1 MGDASHG
8 SRGPHPAFA
17 HDRTHPRQRVRGGR
31 RVARCWFDL
40 IVKKALAV
48 NISFASNRTVVVLTT
63 LALLSGCSSVMDSD
77 KVNYKTEGGTKV
89 VPLDIP
95 PDLTQLSRDTRYV
108 VPGSAVSA
116 SSMGVRTV
124 APAAATAAKQ
134 VNDVR
139 IERDG
144 KQRWLVV
151 DRSADVVWP
160 LVYAFWKENG
170 FQYVLEQQQ
179 LGLLETEWAENRA
192 KIPQDFIRRSLGKL
206 LDGLYSSG
214 ERDKFRTRIERNSTG
229 GVDIFVTHRGMSEE
243 YKDQTKTSTIWTPRP
258 SDPELEAEF
267 LSRLMLKLG
276 VSAQAATV
284 ATTSAEVPPAKTT
297 LTTKGGA
304 TLLSIPDSF
313 DVAWRRVGLA
323 LDRTGFT
330 VEDRDRA
337 QGVYFVRYVDVSA
350 KDEKGF
356 FSKMF
361 SSSNADTGPVKYRIA
376 VRNSDAKSTE
386 VTVQN
391 SAGTTENNAVTQ
403 RILKLLA
410 DDLR

>member
-1 MGDASHG
+1 M
-8 SRGPHPAFA
+8 
-17 HDRTHPRQRVRGGR
+17 
-31 RVARCWFDL
+31 
-40 IVKKALAV
+40 K
-48 NISFASNRTVVVLTT
+48 ISFASNRAAVALTT
-63 LALLSGCSSVMDSD
+63 LVLLSGCGSIMDGD

-95 PDLTQLSRDTRYV
+95 PDLTQLTRDTRYA
-108 VPGSAVSA
+108 VPGGAVTA
-116 SSMGVRTV
+116 SSMGVR
-124 APAAATAAKQ
+124 PAAPVVATTAAKQ

-151 DRSADVVWP
+151 NRSADAVWP
-160 LVYAFWKENG
+160 IVQGFWKENG
-170 FQYVLEQQQ
+170 FEYVIEQQQ

-192 KIPQDFIRRSLGKL
+192 KIPQDFLRRSLGKV

-214 ERDKFRTRIERNSTG
+214 ERDKFRTRIERNNTG

-243 YKDQTKTSTIWTPRP
+243 YKDQTKTGTIWTPRP

-267 LSRLMLKLG
+267 LSRLMVKLG
-276 VSAQAATV
+276 VSAEQAKVGITPQETA
-284 ATTSAEVPPAKTT
+284 ANKTT
-297 LTTKGGA
+297 LATKGGA
-304 TLLSIPDSF
+304 TLLNIPDSF
-313 DVAWRRVGLA
+313 DVAWRRIGLA

-337 QGVYFVRYVDVSA
+337 QGIYFVRYVDTSS
-350 KDEKGF
+350 KEEKGF

-361 SSSNADTGPVKYRIA
+361 SGSTPDAGPVKYRIA
-376 VRNSDAKSTE
+376 VRKADSATE

-391 SAGTTENNAVTQ
+391 AAGTTENSPVSQ

>member
-1 MGDASHG
+1 M
-8 SRGPHPAFA
+8 
-17 HDRTHPRQRVRGGR
+17 
-31 RVARCWFDL
+31 
-40 IVKKALAV
+40 K
-48 NISFASNRTVVVLTT
+48 ISFASNRATVALTT
-63 LALLSGCSSVMDSD
+63 LVLLSGCGSIMDGD

-95 PDLTQLSRDTRYV
+95 PDLTQLTRDTRYA
-108 VPGSAVSA
+108 VPGGAITA
-116 SSMGVRTV
+116 SSMGVRTGT
-124 APAAATAAKQ
+124 PATTTAAKQ

-151 DRSADVVWP
+151 NRSADAVWP
-160 LVYAFWKENG
+160 IVQGFWKENG
-170 FQYVLEQQQ
+170 FEYVIEQQQ
-179 LGLLETEWAENRA
+179 LGILETEWAENRA
-192 KIPQDFIRRSLGKL
+192 KIPQDFIRRSLGKV

-214 ERDKFRTRIERNSTG
+214 ERDKFRTRIERNNTG

-243 YKDQTKTSTIWTPRP
+243 YKDQTKSGTVWTPRA

-267 LSRLMLKLG
+267 LSRLMVKLG
-276 VSAQAATV
+276 VSADQAKVSTRTPEAVQNKTALATKGDATV
-284 ATTSAEVPPAKTT
+284 
-297 LTTKGGA
+297 LN
-304 TLLSIPDSF
+304 IPDSF

-337 QGVYFVRYVDVSA
+337 QGVYFVRYVDTA
-350 KDEKGF
+350 NKEEKGF
-356 FSKMF
+356 FSKML
-361 SSSNADTGPVKYRIA
+361 SSSKSETGPVKYRIV
-376 VRNSDAKSTE
+376 VRKAESTSE

-391 SAGTTENNAVTQ
+391 ATGTTENSPVSQ

>member
-1 MGDASHG
+1 VKLS
-8 SRGPHPAFA
+8 FA
-17 HDRTHPRQRVRGGR
+17 LNRTAV
-31 RVARCWFDL
+31 
-40 IVKKALAV
+40 ALA
-48 NISFASNRTVVVLTT
+48 T
-63 LALLSGCSSVMDSD
+63 LVFLSGCGSLLSGD

-95 PDLTQLSRDTRYV
+95 PDLTQLTRDTRYS
-108 VPGSAVSA
+108 VPGGAVTA
-116 SSMGVRTV
+116 SSMGARPS
-124 APAAATAAKQ
+124 APVAATAAKQ

-144 KQRWLVV
+144 NQRWLVV
-151 DRSADVVWP
+151 NRPADVVWP
-160 LVYAFWKENG
+160 IVQGFWKENG
-170 FQYVLEQQQ
+170 FEYVIEQQQ

-192 KIPQDFIRRSLGKL
+192 KIPQDFLRKTLGKV

-243 YKDQTKTSTIWTPRP
+243 YRDQTKTGTIWVARAR
-258 SDPELEAEF
+258 DAELEAEF
-267 LSRLMLKLG
+267 LSRLMIKLG
-276 VSAQAATV
+276 VSAEQAQVSSAPTAT
-284 ATTSAEVPPAKTT
+284 PANKTALVT
-297 LTTKGGA
+297 QNGA
-304 TLLSIPDSF
+304 TLLNIPDSF

-337 QGVYFVRYVDVSA
+337 QGVYFVRYVDTTP
-350 KDEKGF
+350 KEEKGF

-361 SSSNADTGPVKYRIA
+361 SGSAPEAGPVKYRIL
-376 VRNSDAKSTE
+376 VRNAGS
-386 VTVQN
+386 VTAVSVKNATGQEEN
-391 SAGTTENNAVTQ
+391 SPVTQ

>member
-1 MGDASHG
+1 M
-8 SRGPHPAFA
+8 
-17 HDRTHPRQRVRGGR
+17 
-31 RVARCWFDL
+31 
-40 IVKKALAV
+40 K
-48 NISFASNRTVVVLTT
+48 ISIASNRTAIALTT
-63 LALLSGCSSVMDSD
+63 LALLSGCTTVFDGD

-95 PDLTQLSRDTRYV
+95 PDLTQLNRDTRYA
-108 VPGSAVSA
+108 VPGGAVTA
-116 SSMGVRTV
+116 SGMAVRPAPTV
-124 APAAATAAKQ
+124 AATAAKQ

-151 DRSADVVWP
+151 NRSADAVWP
-160 LVYAFWKENG
+160 IVQEFWKENG
-170 FQYVLEQQQ
+170 FEYTIEQQQ

-192 KIPQDFIRRSLGKL
+192 KIPQDFIRRSLGKV

-214 ERDKFRTRIERNSTG
+214 ERDKFRTRMERNSTG
-229 GVDIFVTHRGMSEE
+229 GVDIFVTHRGMVEE
-243 YKDQTKTSTIWTPRP
+243 YKDQSKTGTMWVQRP

-267 LSRLMLKLG
+267 LSRLMIKLG
-276 VSAQAATV
+276 VSSDQAKAATAV
-284 ATTSAEVPPAKTT
+284 QQLAPAKTT
-297 LTTKGGA
+297 LVTKADA
-304 TLLSIPDSF
+304 TVLSIPDSF

-337 QGVYFVRYVDVSA
+337 QGVYFVRYVDTAA
-350 KDEKGF
+350 KEEKGF
-356 FSKMF
+356 FSKLF
-361 SSSNADTGPVKYRIA
+361 SSSTPDTGPVKYRIA
-376 VRNSDAKSTE
+376 VRKTDNISE

-391 SAGTTENNAVTQ
+391 TDGRAENSPVAQ

>member
-1 MGDASHG
+1 
-8 SRGPHPAFA
+8 
-17 HDRTHPRQRVRGGR
+17 
-31 RVARCWFDL
+31 
-40 IVKKALAV
+40 VKISLAT
-48 NISFASNRTVVVLTT
+48 NRTAVTLTT
-63 LALLSGCSSVMDSD
+63 LALLSGCTSIMDGD

-89 VPLDIP
+89 VQLDIP
-95 PDLTQLSRDTRYV
+95 PDLTQLTRDTRFA
-108 VPGSAVSA
+108 VPGGAVTA
-116 SSMGVRTV
+116 SSMGVRPLQTV
-124 APAAATAAKQ
+124 ATTAVKQ

-151 DRSADVVWP
+151 NRSADEVWP
-160 LVYAFWKENG
+160 IVQGFWKENG
-170 FQYVLEQQQ
+170 FEYVIEQQQ

-192 KIPQDFIRRSLGKL
+192 KIPQDFVRRTLGKV

-258 SDPELEAEF
+258 NDPELEAEF
-267 LSRLMLKLG
+267 LARLMVKLG
-276 VSAQAATV
+276 VSAEQAKVNAPPQV
-284 ATTSAEVPPAKTT
+284 ATNKTA
-297 LTTKGGA
+297 LVSRGNS
-304 TLLSIPDSF
+304 TLLNIPDSF

-337 QGVYFVRYVDVSA
+337 QGVYFVRYVDTTP
-350 KDEKGF
+350 KEEKGF

-361 SSSNADTGPVKYRIA
+361 SSSTPDAGPVKYRIA
-376 VRNSDAKSTE
+376 VRKTDNTSE

-391 SAGTTENNAVTQ
+391 ATGTTENSPVSQ

>member
-1 MGDASHG
+1 M
-8 SRGPHPAFA
+8 
-17 HDRTHPRQRVRGGR
+17 
-31 RVARCWFDL
+31 
-40 IVKKALAV
+40 K
-48 NISFASNRTVVVLTT
+48 ISFALNRLAVATTT
-63 LALLSGCSSVMDSD
+63 LVLLSACSSIMDGD

-95 PDLTQLSRDTRYV
+95 PDLTQLTRDTRYA
-108 VPGSAVSA
+108 VPGGSVTA
-116 SSMGVRTV
+116 SSMGIRPSPTV
-124 APAAATAAKQ
+124 ATTAAKQ

-151 DRSADVVWP
+151 NRSAESVWP
-160 LVYAFWKENG
+160 IVQGFWKENG
-170 FQYVLEQQQ
+170 FSFVIEQEQ

-192 KIPQDFIRRSLGKL
+192 KIPQDFIRRSIGRV

-243 YKDQTKTSTIWTPRP
+243 YKDASKTSTIWASRP

-267 LSRLMLKLG
+267 LSRLMIKLG
-276 VSAQAATV
+276 VSAEQAKVGLTAQEAATNK
-284 ATTSAEVPPAKTT
+284 ATWVTQ
-297 LTTKGGA
+297 GGA
-304 TLLSIPDSF
+304 TSLNIPDSF
-313 DVAWRRVGLA
+313 DVTWRRVGLA

-337 QGVYFVRYVDVSA
+337 QGVYFVRYVDTA
-350 KDEKGF
+350 NKEAQGF

-361 SSSNADTGPVKYRIA
+361 SSSSSETGPVKYRIA
-376 VRNSDAKSTE
+376 LRRTSNATE

-391 SAGTTENNAVTQ
+391 AAGGTEDSPVTQ
-403 RILKLLA
+403 RILRLLA

>member
-1 MGDASHG
+1 MKIS
-8 SRGPHPAFA
+8 
-17 HDRTHPRQRVRGGR
+17 
-31 RVARCWFDL
+31 
-40 IVKKALAV
+40 LAT
-48 NISFASNRTVVVLTT
+48 NRTAVALTT
-63 LALLSGCSSVMDSD
+63 LVLLSGCGSIMDGD

-95 PDLTQLSRDTRYV
+95 PDLTQLTRDTRYA
-108 VPGSAVSA
+108 VPGGTVTA
-116 SSMGVRTV
+116 SSMGIR
-124 APAAATAAKQ
+124 PAQAGATTAAKQ

-151 DRSADVVWP
+151 NRSADVVWP
-160 LVYAFWKENG
+160 IVQGFWKENG
-170 FQYVLEQQQ
+170 FEYVIEQQQ

-192 KIPQDFIRRSLGKL
+192 KIPQDFLRRSLGKV

-243 YKDQTKTSTIWTPRP
+243 YKDASKTGTIWTPRP

-267 LSRLMLKLG
+267 LSRLMVKLG
-276 VSAQAATV
+276 VSAEQAKAGITPQEVV
-284 ATTSAEVPPAKTT
+284 ANKTT
-297 LTTKGGA
+297 LVNQGAA

-337 QGVYFVRYVDVSA
+337 QGVYFVRYVDTTT
-350 KDEKGF
+350 KEEKGF

-361 SSSNADTGPVKYRIA
+361 SSSTPDAGPVKYRIA
-376 VRNSDAKSTE
+376 VRKTDNTSE

-391 SAGTTENNAVTQ
+391 AAGTTENSPISQ

>member
-1 MGDASHG
+1 M
-8 SRGPHPAFA
+8 
-17 HDRTHPRQRVRGGR
+17 
-31 RVARCWFDL
+31 
-40 IVKKALAV
+40 K
-48 NISFASNRTVVVLTT
+48 ISIAMNRTTIALTS
-63 LALLSGCSSVMDSD
+63 LVLLSACASIMDGD

-95 PDLTQLSRDTRYV
+95 PDLTQLTRDTRYA
-108 VPGSAVSA
+108 VPGGPITA
-116 SSMGVRTV
+116 STMGVRPAQAV
-124 APAAATAAKQ
+124 ATTAAKQ

-151 DRSADVVWP
+151 NRSADVVWP
-160 LVYAFWKENG
+160 IVQGFWKENG
-170 FQYVLEQQQ
+170 FEYVIEQQQ

-192 KIPQDFIRRSLGKL
+192 KIPQDFIRRSLGKV

-229 GVDIFVTHRGMSEE
+229 GVDIFISHRGMSEE
-243 YKDQTKTSTIWTPRP
+243 YKDQSKTGTIWAARP
-258 SDPELEAEF
+258 SDSELEAEF
-267 LSRLMLKLG
+267 LSRLMVKLG
-276 VSAQAATV
+276 VSAEQAKTNITAQAVV
-284 ATTSAEVPPAKTT
+284 ANKTT
-297 LTTKGGA
+297 LITRSDT
-304 TLLSIPDSF
+304 TLLNIPDTF

-337 QGVYFVRYVDVSA
+337 QGVYFVRYVDTA
-350 KDEKGF
+350 TKDDKGF
-356 FSKMF
+356 FGKMF
-361 SSSNADTGPVKYRIA
+361 SSSKSETGPVKYRIA
-376 VRNSDAKSTE
+376 VRNSGTSTE

-391 SAGTTENNAVTQ
+391 AAGATENSPVSQ
-403 RILKLLA
+403 RILKLMA

>member
-1 MGDASHG
+1 M
-8 SRGPHPAFA
+8 
-17 HDRTHPRQRVRGGR
+17 
-31 RVARCWFDL
+31 
-40 IVKKALAV
+40 
-48 NISFASNRTVVVLTT
+48 
-63 LALLSGCSSVMDSD
+63 LSGD

-95 PDLTQLSRDTRYV
+95 PDLTQLNRDTRYA
-108 VPGSAVSA
+108 VPGGPVTA
-116 SSMGVRTV
+116 SNMGIRAA
-124 APAAATAAKQ
+124 APVTATAAKQ
-134 VNDVR
+134 INDVR
-139 IERDG
+139 VERDG

-151 DRSADVVWP
+151 NRSAESVWP
-160 LVYAFWKENG
+160 IVHGFWKENG
-170 FQYVLEQQQ
+170 FEYVVEQQQ

-192 KIPQDFIRRSLGKL
+192 KIPQDFIRRNLGKV

-243 YKDQTKTSTIWTPRP
+243 FKDQTKMGTIWVPRP
-258 SDPELEAEF
+258 NDPELEAEF
-267 LSRLMLKLG
+267 LSRLMIKLG
-276 VSAQAATV
+276 VSEEQAKPSQAQ
-284 ATTSAEVPPAKTT
+284 EVVSNKTT
-297 LTTKGGA
+297 LVTKADA
-304 TLLSIPDSF
+304 TLLNIPDSF

-337 QGVYFVRYVDVSA
+337 QGLYFVRYVDTAS
-350 KDEKGF
+350 KEEKGF

-361 SSSNADTGPVKYRIA
+361 SGSAPDAGPVKYRIS
-376 VRNSDAKSTE
+376 VRNAGATTE
-386 VTVQN
+386 VTVKNAAGQAEN
-391 SAGTTENNAVTQ
+391 SPVTQ

>member
-1 MGDASHG
+1 MKS
-8 SRGPHPAFA
+8 
-17 HDRTHPRQRVRGGR
+17 
-31 RVARCWFDL
+31 
-40 IVKKALAV
+40 
-48 NISFASNRTVVVLTT
+48 SFVLNRSAIALTT
-63 LALLSGCSSVMDSD
+63 LVLLSGCGSIMDGD

-95 PDLTQLSRDTRYV
+95 PDLTQLTRDTRYA
-108 VPGSAVSA
+108 VPGGPVTA
-116 SSMGVRTV
+116 SSMGIRPV
-124 APAAATAAKQ
+124 APVATTAAKQ

-151 DRSADVVWP
+151 NRPAEAVWP
-160 LVYAFWKENG
+160 IVEGFWKENG
-170 FQYVLEQQQ
+170 FEYVIEQQQ

-192 KIPQDFIRRSLGKL
+192 KIPQDFIRRNLGKV

-229 GVDIFVTHRGMSEE
+229 GVDIFVTHRGMVEE
-243 YKDQTKTSTIWTPRP
+243 YKDQTKSGTIWIPRP

-267 LSRLMLKLG
+267 LSRLMIKLG
-276 VSAQAATV
+276 VSAEQAKAST
-284 ATTSAEVPPAKTT
+284 APAEVAMTKTA
-297 LTTKGGA
+297 LVTKDDV
-304 TLLSIPDSF
+304 TQLNIPDSY

-337 QGVYFVRYVDVSA
+337 QGVYFVRYVDTA
-350 KDEKGF
+350 TKEEKGF

-361 SSSNADTGPVKYRIA
+361 SASTPDAGPVKYRIA
-376 VRNSDAKSTE
+376 VRKTDSASE
-386 VTVQN
+386 VTVQDAAGKTLN
-391 SAGTTENNAVTQ
+391 SPVTQ